1 MKEIKS
7 ERKNVKNRMKGQV
20 FLIIAILFILFVV
33 MLRNG
38 LSLAE
43 ILENQRALEENF
55 DMLEFDNI
63 RSEYINAISTGFNSS
78 INMTNNAVNFTR
90 YAQLVEQSKGL
101 NIKAFSV
108 QSSYGNVSPSVDTI
122 LNITAFNLLG
132 ETISYLNMTFTNTT
146 PATQKTFSGIVDN
159 TTMGTFFN
167 FNTGSAINYTLYI
180 FWNTT
185 SRNSSESFNIP
196 VSIASSKYVGFFDIE
211 LDGKRS
217 NHHDKF
223 TETVTINKP

>member
-1 MKEIKS
+1 MKNNIEK
-7 ERKNVKNRMKGQV
+7 VKMKGQI

-43 ILENQRALEENF
+43 ILENQRALEENL

-63 RSEYINAISTGFNSS
+63 RLEFIDAISTGFNSS
-78 INMTNNAVNFTR
+78 INMTNNTVNFTR
-90 YAQLVEQSKGL
+90 YVQLVEQSKGL
-101 NIKAFSV
+101 NTKTFSL
-108 QSSYGNVSPSVDTI
+108 QASFGNVSPSTDTT
-122 LNITAFNLLG
+122 LSITAFNLLG
-132 ETISYLNMTFTNTT
+132 EEISFLNLTFTNTT
-146 PATQKTFSGIVDN
+146 PATQKTFSTIPDN
-159 TTMGTFFN
+159 VTRETFFN

-185 SRNSSESFNIP
+185 TRNSSETITIP
-196 VSIASSKYVGFFDIE
+196 ADLTQSKYVGFFDTE

-217 NHHDKF
+217 NHRDKF